1 MRSDAIK
8 RRLYS
13 KAIFIIPFW
22 ILSIALWF
30 SSGSVYKIDSC
41 MIDNNKTTCIPY
53 TISKYTDFNSN
64 SQLNQFNSS
73 FILFQIIPINILCFL
88 PLLGYMYILAS
99 VLKVDLV
106 KKAFTIFGIMM
117 LITIPLFLIVS
128 ICIFPLNLRETLCSD
143 LKNGFIKSNIVDKG
157 NTTICNLKESFNYFK
172 GSFSD
177 TTTTTTTTTTLE
189 WGITYNWYFIIATI
203 VFSFSML
210 VIVLVLLIKDAN
222 TLNNGDGQN
231 YSLFEQENDENFEDD
246 DPNDVIESGLDL
258 WGRNIWYNYTKKP
271 MNSILLSIFQL
282 FYIGSYF
289 SLYYFGFK
297 FNLIPFFINLIILFI
312 SYYNLIFDG
321 IRDNYLIK
329 RMYRERSNDVNQF
342 IERVKKIKPK
352 VAIVKKPNKEG
363 GKSSS
368 GGGGGGG
375 GGIDDGIEAILEP
388 RLLKSWLDQ
397 SELDYLMINDDDDK
411 YKPIVELTI
420 IEDFKTTSQLP
431 IDAISLLFVK
441 TDLSNYYIITN
452 KKKRFIQI
460 NRGLHSFLVLIGLS
474 GLFNILYLKRLILK
488 KSITI
493 KTLFEYNNR

>member
-22 ILSIALWF
+22 ILSVALWF
-30 SSGSVYKIDSC
+30 ASGSVYKVDSC
-41 MIDNNKTTCIPY
+41 FNNNDNNNKTTCISY
-53 TISKYTDFNSN
+53 CISKFTNFNSN
-64 SQLNQFNSS
+64 SQLNEFNST
-73 FILFQIIPINILCFL
+73 FILFQIIPINILCFI

-99 VLKVDLV
+99 VLKADLV

-117 LITIPLFLIVS
+117 LITVPLFLIVS

-172 GSFSD
+172 GSFRD
-177 TTTTTTTTTTLE
+177 TTTTTLE

-210 VIVLVLLIKDAN
+210 MLVLILLIKDAN

-329 RMYRERSNDVNQF
+329 RMCREKSNDVNQF

-352 VAIVKKPNKEG
+352 VAVVKKPNKEG
-363 GKSSS
+363 GGNSIDGVDSS
-368 GGGGGGG
+368 
-375 GGIDDGIEAILEP
+375 IEAILEP
-388 RLLKSWLDQ
+388 RILKSWLDQ
-397 SELDYLMINDDDDK
+397 SELDYLMTNDEDDK
-411 YKPIVELTI
+411 YKPIIELTI
-420 IEDFKTTSQLP
+420 IEDFKTTTQLP

-452 KKKRFIQI
+452 KKKRFIKI

-474 GLFNILYLKRLILK
+474 GLFNIVYLKRLILK
-488 KSITI
+488 KSITV
-493 KTLFEYNNR
+493 KTLFEYDNR